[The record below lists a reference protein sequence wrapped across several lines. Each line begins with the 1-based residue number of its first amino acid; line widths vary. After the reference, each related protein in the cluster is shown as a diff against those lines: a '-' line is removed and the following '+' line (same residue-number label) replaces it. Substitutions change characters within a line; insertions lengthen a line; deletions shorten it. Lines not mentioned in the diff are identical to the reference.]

1 MERKRR
7 PLSLDKLL
15 EQFFREHG
23 QEQRFR
29 ELKVF
34 EEWDKVLGEEI
45 RENARPVSVNQ
56 GRLVVS
62 VRNSI
67 WLTELGFARQ
77 KLKSKL
83 NRALGKGTIKDITF
97 RIGPLEK
104 KAGGKN
110 HPEQIDNPSDPELAG
125 RIEKMLE
132 KVADPELKGLLKN
145 WLCTLAEH

>member
-1 MERKRR
+1 MERKGQ
-7 PLSLDKLL
+7 PVAVNKLV
-15 EQFFREHG
+15 EKFFREIG

-34 EEWDKVLGEEI
+34 EVWEQLMGEEI

-56 GRLVVS
+56 GRLLVV

-77 KLKSKL
+77 KIKGKL

-97 RIGPLEK
+97 RIGPIPEK
-104 KAGGKN
+104 TEAKIQPGKISGKA
-110 HPEQIDNPSDPELAG
+110 DPELAEK
-125 RIEKMLE
+125 IERMLG
-132 KVADPELKGLLKN
+132 ALDDRRLKELLKN
-145 WLCTLAEH
+145 WLSALAER